1 MAKMFY
7 TLEEAAEKLGKSI
20 QEVEQMASSGQLQEF
35 RDRDRLMFKIEQ
47 VDLLADGGDDAGD
60 IDITDDL
67 EPISL
72 ASSGS
77 ASGISLA
84 DSKEGTGISIFDAE
98 ETETADPSAQTVMS
112 ETSGETAPD
121 FSAMDPAASGSG
133 LLDLTRESDD
143 TSLGADLLQDV
154 YGDSG
159 DTGINQEAAA
169 GDLFEST
176 TAQTEADTGTAP
188 TGMMMPAETVDPK
201 WSAAVGAASFVMA
214 LGILATVALVALVMI
229 GQSKGVSADA
239 ATGGM
244 LAKLPPNPMIIG
256 GALAGAIF
264 IFFII
269 GLVIGGRK
277 NA

>member
-7 TLEEAAEKLGKSI
+7 TLEEAAEKLGRA
-20 QEVEQMASSGQLQEF
+20 VEDVEKLASSGQLQEF

-47 VDLLADGGDDAGD
+47 VDLLAEGAGSLD
-60 IDITDDL
+60 IADDL

-77 ASGISLA
+77 GTGIGLA
-84 DSKEGTGISIFDAE
+84 DSKEGTGVSIFDAE
-98 ETETADPSAQTVMS
+98 DTEVADPSAQTVMS
-112 ETSGETAPD
+112 ETAGETAPD

-154 YGDSG
+154 YGDAG
-159 DTGINQEAAA
+159 DTGIGQEAAA
-169 GDLFEST
+169 GELFEAT
-176 TAQTEADTGTAP
+176 TAQTEADASTAP
-188 TGMMMPAETVDPK
+188 SALMVPAEAVDSK
-201 WSAAVGAASFVMA
+201 WSAAVGAASFMMA
-214 LGILATVALVALVMI
+214 IGILATIALVALVMI

-239 ATGGM
+239 ATGG
-244 LAKLPPNPMIIG
+244 LLSQLPPNPMIIG
-256 GALAGAIF
+256 GGLAGAIF
-264 IFFII
+264 VFFII

>member
-7 TLEEAAEKLGKSI
+7 TLEEAADKLGKAVD
-20 QEVEQMASSGQLQEF
+20 EVEKLASSGQLQEF

-47 VDLLADGGDDAGD
+47 VDLLAEGAGA
-60 IDITDDL
+60 IDIADDL

-77 ASGISLA
+77 GTGINLA

-98 ETETADPSAQTVMS
+98 ETEAADPSAQTVMS
-112 ETSGETAPD
+112 ETAGESAPD
-121 FSAMDPAASGSG
+121 FSGMDPAASGSG

-154 YGDSG
+154 YGDAG
-159 DTGINQEAAA
+159 DTGIGQEAAA
-169 GDLFEST
+169 GELFEAT
-176 TAQTEADTGTAP
+176 TAQTEPEAATAP
-188 TGMMMPAETVDPK
+188 SALMVPAEAVDSK
-201 WSAAVGAASFVMA
+201 WSAGVGAASFITA
-214 LGILATVALVALVMI
+214 IGILATIALVALVMI
-229 GQSKGVSADA
+229 GQAKGVSADA

-244 LAKLPPNPMIIG
+244 LSRLPSNPLIIG
-256 GALAGAIF
+256 GGLAGAIF
-264 IFFII
+264 VFFII

-277 NA
+277 SA

>member
-7 TLEEAAEKLGKSI
+7 TLEEAADKLGKSV
-20 QEVEQMASSGQLQEF
+20 QEVEEMASSGQLQEF

-47 VDLLADGGDDAGD
+47 VDLLAHEDDGGA
-60 IDITDDL
+60 IDIADDL

-98 ETETADPSAQTVMS
+98 DTEVADPSAQTVMS
-112 ETSGETAPD
+112 ETAGETAPD
-121 FSAMDPAASGSG
+121 FAMDPAASGSG

-159 DTGINQEAAA
+159 DTGIGQDAAA
-169 GDLFEST
+169 GALFEST
-176 TAQTEADTGTAP
+176 TAQTEAETSSAP
-188 TGMMMPAETVDPK
+188 VGLMVAAEAVDPK
-201 WSAAVGAASFVMA
+201 WSAAVGFASFVMA
-214 LGILATVALVALVMI
+214 IGILATVALVALVMI

-239 ATGGM
+239 ATNGM
-244 LAKLPPNPMIIG
+244 LSQLPPNPMMIG
-256 GALAGAIF
+256 GGLAGAILV
-264 IFFII
+264 FFVI
-269 GLVIGGRK
+269 GFVIGGRK
-277 NA
+277 